1 MLPSL
6 ILQLSCGSAYIT
18 YSDACNKATDAFLKQ
33 TGMEQHLL
41 SLEKYGTGNAR
52 KIATEALGNTTMRTL
67 ASATAVY
74 KIVQNKEI
82 VFPLPSMGLSD
93 SLNTTLTPTSGK
105 VDFGWRI
112 R

>member
-33 TGMEQHLL
+33 TGMEQHLT
-41 SLEKYGTGNAR
+41 SLERYSTRNAR
-52 KIATEALGNTTMRTL
+52 KIATQVLGDTTMRTL
-67 ASATAVY
+67 ASATAIY

-82 VFPLPSMGLSD
+82 IFPLPNIGISD
-93 SLNTTLTPTSGK
+93 SLNTTLTPASGK
-105 VDFGWRI
+105 VDFGWSI